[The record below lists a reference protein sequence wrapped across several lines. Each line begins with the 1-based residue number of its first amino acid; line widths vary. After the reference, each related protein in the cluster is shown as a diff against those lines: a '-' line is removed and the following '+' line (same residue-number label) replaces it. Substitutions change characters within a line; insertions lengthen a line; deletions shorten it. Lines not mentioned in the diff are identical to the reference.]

1 MIHALKL
8 SRLFSISWKG
18 LVFRNIIVLFEKV
31 AHGLEPREPNFW
43 I

>member
-8 SRLFSISWKG
+8 SRLFSISWKS
-18 LVFRNIIVLFEKV
+18 LVFRDNIVLFEKV
-31 AHGLEPREPNFW
+31 KPREPNFW